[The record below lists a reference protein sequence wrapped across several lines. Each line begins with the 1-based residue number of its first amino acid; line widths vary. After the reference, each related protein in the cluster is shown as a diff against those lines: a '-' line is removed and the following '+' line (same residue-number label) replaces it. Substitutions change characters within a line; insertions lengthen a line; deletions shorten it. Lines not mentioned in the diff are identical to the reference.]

1 MASQSGKPEMP
12 KFTIRPSS
20 PEALRQEFL
29 NDILRR
35 IDWLAEG
42 AGAWRVKEQMAAQ
55 AAINE
60 LSLLLKFW
68 QGVVIEP
75 QSEPR
80 KRIRSRGLQ
89 VHKAPKPEES
99 AK

>member
-1 MASQSGKPEMP
+1 MA
-12 KFTIRPSS
+12 KFVVSPAT

-35 IDWLAEG
+35 IDWLSAG
-42 AGAWRVKEQMAAQ
+42 AGARRVKEQIAAT

-75 QSEPR
+75 MPAVR
-80 KRIRSRGLQ
+80 VRSRRSGSRPTPQ
-89 VHKAPKPEES
+89 PEET
-99 AK
+99 KP